1 MKSARKKVALFLSD
15 ILEYM
20 ERAEKY
26 VEGLTLDAFLHD
38 SKTSDAVLR
47 CIEVIG
53 EASKNIPQEIR
64 QRYPFIPWRDMAG
77 MRDKVIHGY
86 FQVDLESVW
95 LVVQEDIP
103 SLRPLLRKVLE
114 EIQEEARGEE
124 GF

>member
-1 MKSARKKVALFLSD
+1 MKSTRRKVALFLSD

-95 LVVQEDIP
+95 LVVKEDIP

-114 EIQEEARGEE
+114 EIQKEARSEE